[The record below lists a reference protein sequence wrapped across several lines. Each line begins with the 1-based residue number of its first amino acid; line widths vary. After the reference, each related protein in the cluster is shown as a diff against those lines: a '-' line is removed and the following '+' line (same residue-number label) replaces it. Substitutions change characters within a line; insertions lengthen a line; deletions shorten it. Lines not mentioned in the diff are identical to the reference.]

1 MGNIH
6 IFASF
11 FFSIFLPP
19 SFSLTPAA
27 PILRNFQFEFKAREK
42 ESCWRD
48 SLQKKKIIIKEDGE
62 LILFFPSQLE
72 LPMNERRARRER
84 ERERVLPKKKKW
96 YKNSIW
102 ERKRSGE
109 VN

>member
-1 MGNIH
+1 MAGFI
-6 IFASF
+6 A
-11 FFSIFLPP
+11 
-19 SFSLTPAA
+19 
-27 PILRNFQFEFKAREK
+27 E
-42 ESCWRD
+42 
-48 SLQKKKIIIKEDGE
+48 KKIIIKEDGE

-84 ERERVLPKKKKW
+84 ERESSPEKKKW